1 MEILSA
7 EGIGELGNREIE
19 VWGIKCR
26 GIRYRGRGI
35 RYNGAGIRYNGAG
48 IRYEDRGILYRG
60 IGNRGIEV

>member
-26 GIRYRGRGI
+26 GIHV
-35 RYNGAGIRYNGAG
+35 
-48 IRYEDRGILYRG
+48 
-60 IGNRGIEV
+60 IEVEVYVIMVQVYVMKVEVYFIEV

>member
-35 RYNGAGIRYNGAG
+35 RYNGAGIRYEG
-48 IRYEDRGILYRG
+48 RGILYRG
-60 IGNRGIEV
+60 IGNRGIEA